1 MKNRFP
7 DIEERKLLWVSDN
20 HKISCCHKNHLNTS
34 QKNFAAN
41 NPFLLIILSKV
52 ETWNRLIFY
61 LGVES
66 FVWSVSSMRV
76 FLLASFILLGQ
87 LSLLIMI
94 RIDRL
99 TLALS
104 KRNSLTPTH
113 PKFKSFLLKVDQPQP
128 LFHLFLS
135 FRSENFSSQEDSNLD
150 HRNWRWG
157 RWPLDRSP
165 RHRPKLL

>member
-1 MKNRFP
+1 MHRSLLSFSLSFKHSHTLTHTLFHLTIAISIILKCNSHQKDLKCTEAAKNLLTLFSSEQVKNRFP
-7 DIEERKLLWVSDN
+7 DIEEQKLFWVSDN

-76 FLLASFILLGQ
+76 CLLASFILLGQ
-87 LSLLIMI
+87 LSLLII
-94 RIDRL
+94 VR
-99 TLALS
+99 T
-104 KRNSLTPTH
+104 
-113 PKFKSFLLKVDQPQP
+113 Q
-128 LFHLFLS
+128 
-135 FRSENFSSQEDSNLD
+135 
-150 HRNWRWG
+150 
-157 RWPLDRSP
+157 
-165 RHRPKLL
+165 